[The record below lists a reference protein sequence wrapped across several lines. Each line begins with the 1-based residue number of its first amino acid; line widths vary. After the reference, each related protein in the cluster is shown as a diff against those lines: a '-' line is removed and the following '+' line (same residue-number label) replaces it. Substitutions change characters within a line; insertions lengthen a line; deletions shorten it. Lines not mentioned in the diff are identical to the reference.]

1 MKRYSNITTLKALR
15 LARKENDK
23 ACKDAYKRALARG
36 SALADSLS
44 PKRMLNEMTG
54 FVSPLI
60 KICSLFKSCF
70 L

>member
-1 MKRYSNITTLKALR
+1 MKMYSKITTLKALR

-23 ACKDAYKRALARG
+23 ACRDAYKRALARG

>member
-36 SALADSLS
+36 AALADSLS
-44 PKRMLNEMTG
+44 PKRILNEMTG
-54 FVSPLI
+54 FISPLM
-60 KICSLFKSCF
+60 KICSLFRNCF